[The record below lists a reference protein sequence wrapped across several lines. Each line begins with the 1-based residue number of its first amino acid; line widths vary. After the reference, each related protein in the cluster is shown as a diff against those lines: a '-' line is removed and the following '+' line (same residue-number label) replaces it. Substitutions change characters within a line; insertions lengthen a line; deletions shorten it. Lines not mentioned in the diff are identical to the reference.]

1 MYSPLSDVQT
11 HERVK
16 PGVLG
21 HRRSGNLTI
30 LIVEDHDDSR
40 EMLRVLFQMWG
51 FRVVEAC
58 NGLEA
63 VETAARERP
72 ALILMD
78 GSLPFL
84 DGLGATRLI
93 REKALLDE
101 VKIVALNGWGSPSY
115 DSAALA
121 AGCDDCLVKP
131 LDFEQLWK
139 CVNALD
145 TSPDS
150 FIPTTIHDSRDRR
163 IGCSGSGLESGHNPM
178 RLETSAAVLIE
189 KFGLRC

>member
-1 MYSPLSDVQT
+1 MYSRHSEAKTPEPVEPD
-11 HERVK
+11 
-16 PGVLG
+16 VLG
-21 HRRSGNLTI
+21 HRTSGNLTI
-30 LIVEDHDDSR
+30 LIVEDHEDTR
-40 EMLRVLFQMWG
+40 EMLRILFQMWG

-58 NGLEA
+58 NGLAA
-63 VETAARERP
+63 VETATRERP

-93 REKALLDE
+93 REKAYLDK

-121 AGCDDCLVKP
+121 AGCDDCFAKP

-150 FIPTTIHDSRDRR
+150 LIPATIHDSRDGR
-163 IGCSGSGLESGHNPM
+163 IGCSGSGLDSGRGTTRSDSKLPQ
-178 RLETSAAVLIE
+178 LSVD
-189 KFGLRC
+189 

>member
-1 MYSPLSDVQT
+1 MYSRLSQVET
-11 HERVK
+11 REPPK
-16 PGVLG
+16 PDF
-21 HRRSGNLTI
+21 SGYRASSNLTI
-30 LIVEDHDDSR
+30 LIVEDHDDTR
-40 EMLRVLFQMWG
+40 EMLRILLETWG

-63 VETAARERP
+63 VETAVRERP

-93 REKALLDE
+93 REKAVLDE

-115 DSAALA
+115 DNAALA
-121 AGCDDCLVKP
+121 AGCDDSFAKP

-145 TSPDS
+145 AAS
-150 FIPTTIHDSRDRR
+150 FPRSMGGLSLLKKSSSIP
-163 IGCSGSGLESGHNPM
+163 
-178 RLETSAAVLIE
+178 
-189 KFGLRC
+189 

>member
-1 MYSPLSDVQT
+1 MYSRSSEVKTPGPA
-11 HERVK
+11 K

-21 HRRSGNLTI
+21 HRTSGNLTI
-30 LIVEDHDDSR
+30 LIVEDHDDTR
-40 EMLRVLFQMWG
+40 EMLRILFQMWG

-63 VETAARERP
+63 VETASRERP

-101 VKIVALNGWGSPSY
+101 VKIVALHGWGSRSY

-121 AGCDDCLVKP
+121 AGCDDCFAKP

-145 TSPDS
+145 ASPD
-150 FIPTTIHDSRDRR
+150 TYQQVT
-163 IGCSGSGLESGHNPM
+163 
-178 RLETSAAVLIE
+178 
-189 KFGLRC
+189 